1 MRYTVT
7 QFARESVG
15 LCPFRDSYVREC
27 ELSHSNPGN
36 RVIKITQAYNLH
48 VKAVNMFH
56 VFTKFMFFGGLGGGG
71 RYEKGL
77 LNFVRERLRLVY
89 RINNT
94 RLIAFQTSKTRTIYR
109 LHNPELKSISKL

>member
-56 VFTKFMFFGGLGGGG
+56 VVHQIHVFWRGWGGGT
-71 RYEKGL
+71 
-77 LNFVRERLRLVY
+77 VRKRSV
-89 RINNT
+89 
-94 RLIAFQTSKTRTIYR
+94 
-109 LHNPELKSISKL
+109 ELCKREIKACLQD

>member
-15 LCPFRDSYVREC
+15 LCSFGDSYVREF
-27 ELSHSNPGN
+27 ELSHSNPVN

-56 VFTKFMFFGGLGGGG
+56 VVHQIHVLFFFAGTK
-71 RYEKGL
+71 K
-77 LNFVRERLRLVY
+77 VC
-89 RINNT
+89 
-94 RLIAFQTSKTRTIYR
+94 
-109 LHNPELKSISKL
+109 

>member
-36 RVIKITQAYNLH
+36 GVIKITQAYNLH

-56 VFTKFMFFGGLGGGG
+56 VVHQIHFFWWGGA
-71 RYEKGL
+71 
-77 LNFVRERLRLVY
+77 VRKRSV
-89 RINNT
+89 
-94 RLIAFQTSKTRTIYR
+94 
-109 LHNPELKSISKL
+109 ELCKREIKACLQD